1 MDKELIRKKMD
12 EATKKFDKLVLER
25 DAINNELL
33 KLQGEYRSLE
43 SLLETEEPELP
54 KPGEIIKPD
63 DPALTIKAEENT
75 SESK

>member
-1 MDKELIRKKMD
+1 MDTELIRKKMD
-12 EATKKFDKLVLER
+12 EATKKFDELAAQR

-43 SLLETEEPELP
+43 SLLNT
-54 KPGEIIKPD
+54 D
-63 DPALTIKAEENT
+63 DPATTIKAEENT

>member
-1 MDKELIRKKMD
+1 MDTELIRKKMD
-12 EATKKFDKLVLER
+12 EATKKFDGLITQR

-43 SLLETEEPELP
+43 SLLNTET
-54 KPGEIIKPD
+54 D